1 MFDILS
7 VASLRVVSGS
17 EDTAPVVGSIVDSTP
32 INVVKSDRAFR
43 RNAPRDKKNSF
54 ERLAVNNLRVL
65 AARLRPLLFISSLVL
80 WCSRFRLSSDMSHD
94 LNSFLLRR
102 GGGLASRFLY
112 GIWLSGI
119 AGRCCRAVVPQ
130 VFS

>member
-54 ERLAVNNLRVL
+54 ERLAVNSLRVL
-65 AARLRPLLFISSLVL
+65 AARFRPLLFFSSLVL
-80 WCSRFRLSSDMSHD
+80 
-94 LNSFLLRR
+94 
-102 GGGLASRFLY
+102 
-112 GIWLSGI
+112 
-119 AGRCCRAVVPQ
+119 
-130 VFS
+130 